1 MRRTSFAIAALIAL
15 AIAGCQNASPPA
27 TEASAA
33 APPPRGILVTGG
45 NTGTVIFLQ
54 SDDAAHPTI
63 LCSPGTDVCPMCMSM
78 TCRQGIM
85 GFASRSEAGRRVA
98 ASTCYASCSVPILQ
112 PSPF

>member
-1 MRRTSFAIAALIAL
+1 VRREFFALAALIAL

-27 TEASAA
+27 TEASAS

-63 LCSPGTDVCPMCMSM
+63 LCSPGTDVCPMCKAAAIKYFQTGVLEP
-78 TCRQGIM
+78 TC
-85 GFASRSEAGRRVA
+85 SRTGTTR
-98 ASTCYASCSVPILQ
+98 TLLVPATPTNGHQ
-112 PSPF
+112 